1 MAEEKIETN
10 QEQVAAS
17 EETKEQVNE
26 KKESVEPAKEETAEA
41 AGKQAEAADEA
52 AEASSSSDA
61 KEEEQTKE
69 EKSGEEKPANE
80 EKPAE
85 IDWKDRYMR
94 LLADFDNFKKR
105 VARDREDTYRYAE
118 ADILKDILKDIDNL
132 QLALS
137 KHDSPDQ
144 GFVDGIK
151 MIYDGFMNTLKE
163 HKAEPFDCVGKDL
176 DIETMEAIAH
186 LPSTEVEE
194 GKVSHEAK
202 RGWMLRGK
210 VLRAAQVVVS
220 SGKPA

>member
-26 KKESVEPAKEETAEA
+26 KKESVEPAKEKT
-41 AGKQAEAADEA
+41 AEAADEA
-52 AEASSSSDA
+52 AEASASSDA

-69 EKSGEEKPANE
+69 EQTKEEKGGEEKPANE

-151 MIYDGFMNTLKE
+151 MIYEGFMNTLKE

>member
-26 KKESVEPAKEETAEA
+26 KKESVEPSKEETAEA

-52 AEASSSSDA
+52 AEASASSDA
-61 KEEEQTKE
+61 KEEEQTK
-69 EKSGEEKPANE
+69 E